1 MLNYSFYSTMAQLK
15 VSLSL
20 DNDAF
25 ANNACPEISR
35 ILQSLS
41 NDFKEDFLNEY
52 SIPYKTNI
60 RDYNGNKVGTLSITK

>member
-1 MLNYSFYSTMAQLK
+1 MAQLE

-25 ANNACPEISR
+25 ADNACPEISR

-41 NDFKEDFLNEY
+41 NDLKDDFLNDY

-60 RDYNGNKVGTLSITK
+60 RDLNGNKVGSLSITK

>member
-1 MLNYSFYSTMAQLK
+1 MAQLT
-15 VSLSL
+15 VSFSL
-20 DNDAF
+20 DNSAF
-25 ANNACPEISR
+25 DENSSPEISR
-35 ILQSLS
+35 IFQSIS

>member
-1 MLNYSFYSTMAQLK
+1 MAQLK

-25 ANNACPEISR
+25 AENACPEISR

-41 NDFKEDFLNEY
+41 NDFQDDFLNQY

-60 RDYNGNKVGTLSITK
+60 RDINGNKVGSLSITK

>member
-1 MLNYSFYSTMAQLK
+1 MLNYFFYPTMAQLK

-25 ANNACPEISR
+25 ADNACPEISR

-41 NDFKEDFLNEY
+41 NDFKDDFLNDY

-60 RDYNGNKVGTLSITK
+60 RDINGNKVGSLSVTK

>member
-25 ANNACPEISR
+25 SENACPEISR

-41 NDFKEDFLNEY
+41 TDFKEDYLNEY

>member
-1 MLNYSFYSTMAQLK
+1 MLFILFTPMAQLK

-25 ANNACPEISR
+25 SDNACPEISR
-35 ILQSLS
+35 ILKSLS

-60 RDYNGNKVGTLSITK
+60 RDYNGNKVGTLSISK